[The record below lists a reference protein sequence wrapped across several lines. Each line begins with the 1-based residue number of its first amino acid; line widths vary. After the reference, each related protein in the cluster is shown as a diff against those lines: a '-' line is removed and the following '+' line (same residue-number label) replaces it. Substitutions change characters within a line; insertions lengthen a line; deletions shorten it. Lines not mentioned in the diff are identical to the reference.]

1 MQINQKNIKQM
12 IVESSTVLIVD
23 DIPENLQVLGNVLLT
38 HGLDVGFAVNGM
50 QAIEAIEF
58 NKPDIVLL
66 DIMMPGMDGYEVCR
80 ILKSNPETADI
91 PIIFLTAKNQTED
104 LVEAFNIGAVD
115 FVTKPFNPS
124 ELLARVFTHLE
135 IKKSRDIIR
144 LQNEELQLLN
154 ASKDKFFSIISHD
167 LKGPFTGLLGLT
179 GLILQDKG
187 SFDFEEVIDIVY
199 KLDQSLKK
207 QYSLIEDLLQWA
219 RIQTDRIEIN
229 KNRFNVKHLVNEVIM
244 ILKNNAEEK
253 NIQIVNKL
261 EDDYFAYADRFM
273 YQSVL
278 HNLISNAIKFSFHG
292 SQIIVSIEEKDEYLY
307 LTIKDFGVGIKPENI
322 SKIFRIDTHFT
333 TLGTN
338 NEKGTGLGLI
348 LVKEMVER
356 NGGTIIVES
365 ELNKGTSFTFSIKNH
380 KFAN

>member
-1 MQINQKNIKQM
+1 MQIYENNIKQ
-12 IVESSTVLIVD
+12 IIAESSTVLIVD
-23 DIPENLQVLGNVLLT
+23 DVPENLQVLGNVLLT

-50 QAIEAIEF
+50 QALESIEF
-58 NKPDIVLL
+58 SKPDIVLL
-66 DIMMPGMDGYEVCR
+66 DIMMPGMDGYEVCK
-80 ILKSNPETADI
+80 ILKSKPETADI

-104 LVEAFNIGAVD
+104 LVQAFNIGAVD

-179 GLILQDKG
+179 GLILQEKA
-187 SFDFEEVIDIVY
+187 SFDFEEVIDIIF

-219 RIQTDRIEIN
+219 RIQTNRIEITQ
-229 KNRFNVKHLVNEVIM
+229 NRFNIKHLVNEVFM

-253 NIQIVNKL
+253 NINLVNKL
-261 EDDYFAYADRFM
+261 EDDCFAFADRFM
-273 YQSVL
+273 YQSAI
-278 HNLISNAIKFSFHG
+278 HNLTSNAIKFSYQN
-292 SQIIVSIEEKDEYLY
+292 SEIIASIEDKEDYYY
-307 LTIKDFGVGIKPENI
+307 LTISDCGIGIKPENI
-322 SKIFRIDTHFT
+322 SKIFKIDTHFT

-356 NGGTIIVES
+356 NNGTVSVQS
-365 ELNKGTSFTFSIKNH
+365 EVNKGTKFTVSIK
-380 KFAN
+380 KS

>member
-1 MQINQKNIKQM
+1 MQINENNIKQ
-12 IVESSTVLIVD
+12 IIAESSTVLIVD

-50 QAIEAIEF
+50 QALESIEF

-66 DIMMPGMDGYEVCR
+66 DIMMPGMDGYEVCK
-80 ILKSNPETADI
+80 ILKSKPETADI

-115 FVTKPFNPS
+115 FVTKPFNAS

-144 LQNEELQLLN
+144 IQNEELQLLN

-179 GLILQDKG
+179 GLILQDKA
-187 SFDFEEVIDIVY
+187 SFDFEEVIDIIF

-219 RIQTDRIEIN
+219 RIQTNRIDIN
-229 KNRFNVKHLVNEVIM
+229 KTRFNVKHLVNEVMM
-244 ILKNNAEEK
+244 ILRNNAEEK
-253 NIQIVNKL
+253 NIKLVNRL
-261 EDDYFAYADRFM
+261 ENDYFANADRFM
-273 YQSVL
+273 YQSAI
-278 HNLISNAIKFSFHG
+278 HNLISNAIKFSYQN
-292 SQIIVSIEEKDEYLY
+292 SEIKATIEEKDEFYYLS
-307 LTIKDFGVGIKPENI
+307 ISDSGIGIKPENI
-322 SKIFRIDTHFT
+322 SKIFQIDTHFT

-356 NGGTIIVES
+356 NGGTVSVRS
-365 ELNKGTSFTFSIKNH
+365 EINQGTTFTVSIK
-380 KFAN
+380 KS

>member
-1 MQINQKNIKQM
+1 MQINENNIKQ
-12 IVESSTVLIVD
+12 IIAESSTVLIVD

-50 QAIEAIEF
+50 QALESIEF

-66 DIMMPGMDGYEVCR
+66 DIMMPGMDGYEVCK
-80 ILKSNPETADI
+80 ILKSKPETADI

-115 FVTKPFNPS
+115 FVTKPFNAS

-144 LQNEELQLLN
+144 IQNEELQLLN

-179 GLILQDKG
+179 GLILQDKA
-187 SFDFEEVIDIVY
+187 SFDFEEVIDIIF

-219 RIQTDRIEIN
+219 RIQTNRIDIN
-229 KNRFNVKHLVNEVIM
+229 KTRFNVKHLVNEVMM
-244 ILKNNAEEK
+244 ILRNNAEEK
-253 NIQIVNKL
+253 NIKLVNRL
-261 EDDYFAYADRFM
+261 ENDYFANADRFM
-273 YQSVL
+273 YQSAI
-278 HNLISNAIKFSFHG
+278 HNLISNAIKFSYQN
-292 SQIIVSIEEKDEYLY
+292 SEIKATVEEKDEFYYLR
-307 LTIKDFGVGIKPENI
+307 ISDSGIGIKPENI
-322 SKIFRIDTHFT
+322 SKIFKIDSHFT

-356 NGGTIIVES
+356 NGGTVSVWS
-365 ELNKGTSFTFSIKNH
+365 EINQGTTFTVSIK
-380 KFAN
+380 KS